1 MQKVQNIKIDLKSEY
16 VPTMDWVKFDDDP
29 CLRKISEPVSE
40 LKESD
45 IEIIKK
51 MVKYVDACYDGDSN
65 KYKIKNG
72 IAIAAPQLGLN
83 KRIIYV
89 HFEDRG
95 IEHKYL
101 LLNPK
106 IIAFGNYSSFVENG
120 EGCLSVKKDVKAN
133 IERSYKIVVEGYD
146 LFKNK
151 NIEIAANE
159 LLSICFQHEIDHLD
173 GILYTDRVN
182 KKKPMYINSS
192 WFKI

>member
-1 MQKVQNIKIDLKSEY
+1 MQKIESIKINLESEY
-16 VPTMDWVKFDDDP
+16 TPTMKWVKFDDDP
-29 CLRKISEPVSE
+29 CLKRISEPVTE
-40 LKESD
+40 LEESD
-45 IEIIKK
+45 IETIKK
-51 MVKYVDACYDGDSN
+51 MVKYVDACYNDESS

-89 HFEDRG
+89 HFKDRD

-101 LLNPK
+101 LINPK

-120 EGCLSVKKDVKAN
+120 EGCLSVTKDVKAN
-133 IERSYKIVVEGYD
+133 IERSYKIIVEGYD

-151 NIEIAANE
+151 TIEIAANE

-182 KKKPMYINSS
+182 KKKAMYINST